1 MKKLILVALTISTL
15 MFSQI
20 HADGSFINWAA
31 SNTVGRVGDA
41 AIGVAKLPY
50 TAIKFASKKMYCL
63 TCFTAKKLL
72 LPTNSRPILSG
83 RNAVGA
89 SIVAAPIIIWGI
101 GTTARAL
108 LDYEYDTY
116 SSFQVG

>member
-1 MKKLILVALTISTL
+1 
-15 MFSQI
+15 
-20 HADGSFINWAA
+20 
-31 SNTVGRVGDA
+31 
-41 AIGVAKLPY
+41 
-50 TAIKFASKKMYCL
+50 MYCL

-101 GTTARAL
+101 GTTTLAL
-108 LDYEYDTY
+108 FDQDYDTY
-116 SSFQVG
+116 KSFQVGLFTAAIPLLMIKDMIPLAF